1 MPLEVIKCPSCGRQL
16 VSELDHGKHF
26 IPHHRTGTDRIGP
39 TCEESGMW
47 ARLEYKKGKVKNG
60 KA

>member
-16 VSELDHGKHF
+16 VSERERGKLY

-47 ARLEYKKGKVKNG
+47 HLLEIKKGKVKHG